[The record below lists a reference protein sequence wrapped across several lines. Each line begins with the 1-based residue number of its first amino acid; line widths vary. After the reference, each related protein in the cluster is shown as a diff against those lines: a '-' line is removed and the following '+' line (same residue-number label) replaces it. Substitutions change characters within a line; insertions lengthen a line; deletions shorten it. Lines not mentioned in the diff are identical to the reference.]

1 MKHRL
6 SILFLGFLFAGTFA
20 FAQEGNNAPDPDER
34 NIIVQDFL
42 DKANRIDVYPNPAQE
57 FLVVQITNSNVDD
70 LKFEIR
76 SLLGQKMI
84 VVPEDLGNGK
94 YRFAV
99 KDFAVGYYFMIVK
112 DTRGAVQVAKKW
124 LKTTN

>member
-1 MKHRL
+1 MIHRL
-6 SILFLGFLFAGTFA
+6 SILFLGILFAGSYA
-20 FAQEGNNAPDPDER
+20 FAQEGNNTQKPEEND
-34 NIIVQDFL
+34 IIVQDFL

-57 FLVVQITNSNVDD
+57 FLVVQISNSNVDD

-76 SLLGQKMI
+76 SLLGQKML

-112 DTRGAVQVAKKW
+112 DPRGAVQVAKKW
-124 LKTTN
+124 LKTAN

>member
-1 MKHRL
+1 MIHRL
-6 SILFLGFLFAGTFA
+6 SILFLCVLFAGSFA
-20 FAQEGNNAPDPDER
+20 YAQEGNNAQDPDEN

-57 FLVVQITNSNVDD
+57 FLIVHITNSNVQD

-76 SLLGQKMI
+76 SLLGQEMI

-94 YRFAV
+94 YRFPV

-112 DTRGAVQVAKKW
+112 DSQGVVNVAKKF
-124 LKTTN
+124 LKAN

>member
-1 MKHRL
+1 M
-6 SILFLGFLFAGTFA
+6 FLVFLFAGTFA
-20 FAQEGNNAPDPDER
+20 FAQEGSNVPDPDER

-57 FLVVQITNSNVDD
+57 FLVVQISNSNVDD

-76 SLLGQKMI
+76 SLLGQKML

-124 LKTTN
+124 LKTAN